1 LNKFNKYNEHIV
13 DTDFIEVDI
22 EEKIEDKDI
31 NREPLYYT
39 RVQVAKLLNENESTI
54 SYWSKQFQPLL
65 NIKIINMT
73 RKYTKGNIENLM
85 FIQKLLREDHL
96 TIQQALEYC
105 SKRGFDSD
113 KGLID
118 TSNPLAIQTFISA
131 MTVEFDKKIAE
142 MQDNIIKKHYE
153 MKESFEKIVLEN
165 NEDLKKEMCLTL
177 DETVTE
183 KMNEFKD
190 DNVKSTNELKKQ
202 ITNRFGELDRK
213 SEERDIKL
221 VEKLRDD
228 TKDAKIK
235 TLELEIEELKSHQH
249 QGFLSNLGRLFGKKK

>member
-1 LNKFNKYNEHIV
+1 
-13 DTDFIEVDI
+13 
-22 EEKIEDKDI
+22 
-31 NREPLYYT
+31 
-39 RVQVAKLLNENESTI
+39 
-54 SYWSKQFQPLL
+54 
-65 NIKIINMT
+65 
-73 RKYTKGNIENLM
+73 
-85 FIQKLLREDHL
+85 
-96 TIQQALEYC
+96 
-105 SKRGFDSD
+105 
-113 KGLID
+113 
-118 TSNPLAIQTFISA
+118 
-131 MTVEFDKKIAE
+131 
-142 MQDNIIKKHYE
+142 
-153 MKESFEKIVLEN
+153 
-165 NEDLKKEMCLTL
+165 LTL